1 MLKVEHVTLRFGGLT
16 ALNDVSL
23 ELREGK
29 INGLIGPN
37 GAGKTT
43 FFNSISGV
51 YKPDE
56 GTVTFD
62 GKVINGLKPYQVNKL
77 GISRTYQV
85 INLFRRMTVLE
96 NVLVGMHPHLKANF
110 FTSLLHTKKERAEEN
125 SANEEALNLLEFVGL
140 REKAH
145 TIAGELS
152 YGDQRKLEIVRG
164 LASKPKLILLD
175 EPAAGMNSKEKDD
188 LDVLLKKI
196 IQMGVTILVIEH
208 DMKLMMG
215 VADYIFVLNYG
226 AKLAEGTPEQIQK
239 NPDVIKAYLGGDE

>member
-51 YKPDE
+51 YKPNE

-85 INLFRRMTVLE
+85 INLFRMMTVLE
-96 NVLVGMHPHLKANF
+96 NVLVGMHPHLKANY
-110 FTSLLHTKKERAEEN
+110 FTSLLHTKRERAEEKA
-125 SANEEALNLLEFVGL
+125 ANKEALELLGFVGL
-140 REKAH
+140 RDKAN

-196 IQMGVTILVIEH
+196 IRMGVTILVIEH

-226 AKLAEGTPEQIQK
+226 AKLAEGTPEEIQK